1 MRHVVAALLCLVL
14 ATACV
19 SHRVELEPI
28 EVKPIH
34 LTVDINLKV
43 QRELDEFFDFA
54 EEEAPATEKKE
65 DPEKEEE
72 SEKKEECR

>member
-1 MRHVVAALLCLVL
+1 MKRALAGLLCLAL
-14 ATACV
+14 APACV

-54 EEEAPATEKKE
+54 EEEPAPATEKKE
-65 DPEKEEE
+65 D
-72 SEKKEECR
+72 R